1 MVKKKTI
8 VLGISGGIAAV
19 KTPELAR
26 LLTQKGFRVECVLT
40 KAARNF
46 VSLKGYTDLFEPDF
60 DARQVLRQRQVEH
73 IALADKADL
82 ILIAPATANLLAKLA
97 HGLADDYLTTLVLAT
112 KAPVIVCPAMN
123 VNMWQHPA
131 VKENLAKVKQ
141 LGYEVINPVSGMLAC
156 GYEGLGRLEELE
168 KIVAAVKERL
178 TVSESLKG
186 KKILVTA
193 GPTREAIDA
202 VRFITNASSGKMGEA
217 LALSASRRGAEVKL
231 LLGQRDFVTGKDLLD
246 LVKKHAPNF

>member
-97 HGLADDYLTTLVLAT
+97 YGLADD
-112 KAPVIVCPAMN
+112 
-123 VNMWQHPA
+123 
-131 VKENLAKVKQ
+131 
-141 LGYEVINPVSGMLAC
+141 
-156 GYEGLGRLEELE
+156 
-168 KIVAAVKERL
+168 
-178 TVSESLKG
+178 
-186 KKILVTA
+186 
-193 GPTREAIDA
+193 
-202 VRFITNASSGKMGEA
+202 F
-217 LALSASRRGAEVKL
+217 
-231 LLGQRDFVTGKDLLD
+231 
-246 LVKKHAPNF
+246 